1 MPNTVSVDA
10 QRDLDTHAQAR
21 HRPRPGRWIAA
32 ALILLLLAMII
43 KGAAVNEAMH
53 WTLVGQYLFSAPIMK
68 GLLLTVEL
76 TAVAM
81 VIGVALGLLLAVMR
95 LSDNPVLRSVSYGY
109 VWVFRGIPLLVQ
121 LLFWYFL
128 AAVLP
133 YVGIGVPFGPV
144 WDDWSVNSLISKFT
158 AAILGLALNEAA
170 FSSEIIRGGI
180 QSVDPGQREAADA
193 LGLTAWQRLRRI
205 ILPQAMHFIIP
216 PLGNQLISMLK
227 NTSLVLVIALPELL
241 TTVSNIYA
249 QNFLQIPLLVV
260 ACIWYLAC
268 FAVLCVAQYYLEKR
282 FARGTAS
289 SRRAPGVTATAGPA
303 GTGTAAA
310 AGKELG

>member
-1 MPNTVSVDA
+1 VTTTETEPAAPARVEP
-10 QRDLDTHAQAR
+10 AQAR

-32 ALILLLLAMII
+32 AVIVLLIAMIV

-53 WTLVGQYLFSAPIMK
+53 WRLVGEYLFSAPIMK

-81 VIGVALGLLLAVMR
+81 VIGVALGLVLAVMR
-95 LSDNPVLRSVSYGY
+95 LSDNPVLRSVAYGY
-109 VWVFRGIPLLVQ
+109 VWLFRGIPLLVQ

-144 WDDWSVNSLISKFT
+144 WADWSVNSLISKFM

-170 FSSEIIRGGI
+170 FSAEIIRGGI

-205 ILPQAMHFIIP
+205 ILPQAMNFIIP

-282 FARGTAS
+282 FSRGTAG
-289 SRRAPGVTATAGPA
+289 RRAAGPRATAA
-303 GTGTAAA
+303 VAKEAA
-310 AGKELG
+310 